1 MRAAED
7 KRVRCVKAASETKER
22 GHGEKKRSAREV
34 VENASSVKF
43 KPKSRLLRS
52 VGSSVGNFSQSGDA
66 LVTKVH
72 ARTQPDF
79 GGGCSW
85 PVTKVGLEERIRRKV
100 PVAEIFFGGIF
111 PTCPMVAKLKTVISG

>member
-7 KRVRCVKAASETKER
+7 KRVMCVKAASETKER
-22 GHGEKKRSAREV
+22 GRGEKKRSAREV
-34 VENASSVKF
+34 VVSASSDKF
-43 KPKSRLLRS
+43 KPKVPTFEFRWES
-52 VGSSVGNFSQSGDA
+52 VGLFCISGDA

-72 ARTQPDF
+72 TRTQPDF

>member
-22 GHGEKKRSAREV
+22 GRGEKKRSAREV

-111 PTCPMVAKLKTVISG
+111 PTCSMVANLKTVISG